1 MHVSLQQTLTHPA
14 LARQSLTPHFRAWM
28 DAMIALV
35 RKWTEFDGA
44 VRAGW
49 AA

>member
-1 MHVSLQQTLTHPA
+1 MHVSLQQTLTPSA
-14 LARQSLTPHFRAWM
+14 PMRQSLTPHFRAWM

-35 RKWTEFDGA
+35 RTWTEFDG
-44 VRAGW
+44 VRCAGW